1 MLPNSRPIQLSA
13 PPRVIVTEDPDD
25 VLVRSCRDGDR
36 SAFVALVRR
45 YRGPIYNCA
54 FRVLGREEDA
64 SDVTQGVFL
73 KVIQRLDQYDP
84 QYRFFSW
91 IYRIALNDSL
101 NMLRDRDREAPL
113 EEGYDP
119 PGPDGGNPEHQAD
132 AKQTSQRIQAAL
144 MRMKMAD
151 RAVLTLRHFSDC
163 SYEEIAQIMELDVK
177 TVKSR
182 LFDARQRLRG
192 LLVDLRPVA

>member
-1 MLPNSRPIQLSA
+1 
-13 PPRVIVTEDPDD
+13 VIEDPDD
-25 VLVRSCRDGDR
+25 VLVRRCRDGDR
-36 SAFVALVRR
+36 TAFVALVRR

-54 FRVLGREEDA
+54 YRVLGREEDA

-84 QYRFFSW
+84 NYKFFSW
-91 IYRIALNDSL
+91 IYRMALNDAL
-101 NMLRDRDREAPL
+101 NMLRDRGREAPM
-113 EEGYDP
+113 EEGMEGAADERS
-119 PGPDGGNPEHQAD
+119 NPEAQVSD
-132 AKQTSQRIQAAL
+132 KQEAHRIQQAL
-144 MRMKMAD
+144 MRMKVSD

-163 SYEEIAQIMELDVK
+163 SYEEIAEIMELEVK

-182 LFDARQRLRG
+182 LFEARQRLRQ

>member
-1 MLPNSRPIQLSA
+1 ML
-13 PPRVIVTEDPDD
+13 EDPDD
-25 VLVRSCRDGDR
+25 VLVRRCRDGDR

-54 FRVLGREEDA
+54 YRVLGREEDA

-84 QYRFFSW
+84 NYKFFSW
-91 IYRIALNDSL
+91 IYRMALNDAL
-101 NMLRDRDREAPL
+101 NLLRDRSREAPM
-113 EEGYDP
+113 EEGAEA
-119 PGPDGGNPEHQAD
+119 PGDERSNPEVQANE
-132 AKQTSQRIQAAL
+132 KQEARRIQQAL
-144 MRMKMAD
+144 MSMKVSD

-163 SYEEIAQIMELDVK
+163 SYEEIAEIMELEVK

-182 LFDARQRLRG
+182 LFEARQRLRQ
-192 LLVDLRPVA
+192 LLTDLRPIS

>member
-1 MLPNSRPIQLSA
+1 MI
-13 PPRVIVTEDPDD
+13 EDPDD
-25 VLVRSCRDGDR
+25 VLVRRCRDGDR

-54 FRVLGREEDA
+54 YRVLGREEDA

-84 QYRFFSW
+84 NYKFFSW
-91 IYRIALNDSL
+91 IYRMALNDAL
-101 NMLRDRDREAPL
+101 NFLRDRGREAPL
-113 EEGYDP
+113 E
-119 PGPDGGNPEHQAD
+119 DGMDAAGDERQNPEVQANE
-132 AKQTSQRIQAAL
+132 KQEAHRIQQAL
-144 MRMKMAD
+144 MSMKVSD
-151 RAVLTLRHFSDC
+151 RAVLVLRHFSDC
-163 SYEEIAQIMELDVK
+163 TYEEIGEIMELDTK

-182 LFDARQRLRG
+182 LFEARQRLRQ

>member
-1 MLPNSRPIQLSA
+1 MI
-13 PPRVIVTEDPDD
+13 EDPDD
-25 VLVRSCRDGDR
+25 VLVRRCRDGDR
-36 SAFVALVRR
+36 TAFVALVRR

-54 FRVLGREEDA
+54 YRVLGREEDA

-84 QYRFFSW
+84 NYKFFSW
-91 IYRIALNDSL
+91 IYRMALNDAL
-101 NMLRDRDREAPL
+101 NMLRDRGREAPM
-113 EEGYDP
+113 EDGMEGAADERS
-119 PGPDGGNPEHQAD
+119 NPEAQVSD
-132 AKQTSQRIQAAL
+132 KQEAHRIQQAL
-144 MRMKMAD
+144 MRMKVSD

-163 SYEEIAQIMELDVK
+163 SYEEIAEIMELEVK

-182 LFDARQRLRG
+182 LFEARQRLRQ

>member
-1 MLPNSRPIQLSA
+1 
-13 PPRVIVTEDPDD
+13 VIEDPDD
-25 VLVRSCRDGDR
+25 VLVRRCRDGDR
-36 SAFVALVRR
+36 TAFVALVRR

-54 FRVLGREEDA
+54 YRVLGREEDA

-84 QYRFFSW
+84 NYKFFSW
-91 IYRIALNDSL
+91 IYRMALNDAL
-101 NMLRDRDREAPL
+101 NMLRDRGREAPM
-113 EEGYDP
+113 EDGMEGAADERS
-119 PGPDGGNPEHQAD
+119 NPEAQVSD
-132 AKQTSQRIQAAL
+132 KQEAHRIQQAL
-144 MRMKMAD
+144 MRMKVSD

-163 SYEEIAQIMELDVK
+163 SYEEIAEIMELEVK

-182 LFDARQRLRG
+182 LFEARQRLRQ

>member
-1 MLPNSRPIQLSA
+1 MI
-13 PPRVIVTEDPDD
+13 EDPDD
-25 VLVRSCRDGDR
+25 VLVRRCRDGDR
-36 SAFVALVRR
+36 TAFVALVRR

-54 FRVLGREEDA
+54 YRVLGREEDA

-84 QYRFFSW
+84 NYKFFSW
-91 IYRIALNDSL
+91 IYRMALNDAL
-101 NMLRDRDREAPL
+101 NMLRDRGREDPMDEGMEAPAD
-113 EEGYDP
+113 ERS
-119 PGPDGGNPEHQAD
+119 NPEAQVSEMQEAH
-132 AKQTSQRIQAAL
+132 RIQQAL
-144 MRMKMAD
+144 MRMKVSD

-163 SYEEIAQIMELDVK
+163 TYEEIADIMELDVK

-182 LFDARQRLRG
+182 LFEARQRLRQ